1 MHFGFR
7 RMRHIFRVM
16 PKIYPGTVHHLSE
29 ASVNGL
35 ASTRSTGSSW
45 RLDLAGCQERRY
57 SSISKTKRPTSSNEF
72 WSMLRSSLNQPR
84 DSHTNVLLGPYWCWL
99 NSYSSSKNLF
109 KEEQVFLVLLGKY
122 DDGSL
127 GAKQN
132 TIKMFEIAKA
142 LHQRY
147 SFLQV
152 VVVQHGKSMCL
163 NNASKHFL
171 QRIIKEYVTFPILLF
186 NKQSI
191 SEVWMQK
198 APCVIISK
206 GFSQNPMI
214 YPGDDVDLKTL
225 DEAIRD
231 LKVKHDK
238 GDNVND
244 AKSTWVK
251 PIEVIK
257 EPDVCFAS
265 RNLLFSFP
273 GCISVEEGG
282 DRLFLSDVNHHRII
296 VFDSH
301 GKILDAI
308 GSSPGFEDGE
318 FETAKLMRPAASF
331 YHASEDCLYFI
342 DSENHAIRKADME
355 RRVVETAFPL
365 TGDSKRSKSVW
376 NWILD
381 KIWINRN
388 IKPHSEEF
396 NSDSFLFPWH
406 LLRSSNDDTYV
417 LDQSM
422 ISFHHTPYSF
432 GTLWTIDLESG
443 SVKEV
448 LKEPS
453 KIMEKCGQAILE
465 KCAPLEHVPADW
477 LQQRAH
483 STCSFEGISYAGLM
497 SSVATC
503 GDHIVLSDTDVDYRL
518 LVFSEVGQTVV
529 KFGSEAGLA
538 MSFQFKNFGV
548 LGLPYWIVS
557 SLERVYSADDPY
569 GDPDHSQCFR
579 LLPGRVDI
587 TLNIDIP
594 PHTELI
600 ERPQE
605 GCIWRQARGSAIE
618 ISGVD
623 DKAESSEKVGIA
635 QQWYDE
641 IDNLSFSMPQEES
654 STKEEIGRAGEEV
667 QEGKVRIGC
676 TINTSPGTSEAII
689 YAAVY
694 LRLKKESNKQVNSRE
709 NKASRI
715 ADILDP
721 KKKFKRYLLI
731 EQLMLMS
738 DRDLEELIFM
748 RPLHVRLKFNCRDH
762 PKSDQ
767 NTKGVVLTD
776 SLVEVHVTL

>member
-16 PKIYPGTVHHLSE
+16 PKIYPGTVHHLSRWCN
-29 ASVNGL
+29 ASSNI
-35 ASTRSTGSSW
+35 SW

-109 KEEQVFLVLLGKY
+109 KEDQVFLVLLGKY

-132 TIKMFEIAKA
+132 TIKMFEIVKA

-152 VVVQHGKSMCL
+152 LVVQHGKSMCL

-257 EPDVCFAS
+257 EPDVC
-265 RNLLFSFP
+265 
-273 GCISVEEGG
+273 CISVEEGG

-308 GSSPGFEDGE
+308 GSSPGFKDGE

-355 RRVVETAFPL
+355 RRVVETVFPV
-365 TGDSKRSKSVW
+365 TGDSKRSRSLW

-381 KIWINRN
+381 KIWMNRN

-406 LLRSSNDDTYV
+406 LLMSSGADTYV

-422 ISFHHTPYSF
+422 ISFHHARYSF

-448 LKEPS
+448 IKEPS

-477 LQQRAH
+477 LLQRAH
-483 STCSFEGISYAGLM
+483 STCSFEGIPYAGLM

-503 GDHIVLSDTDVDYRL
+503 GDHVVLSDT
-518 LVFSEVGQTVV
+518 VGQTVV
-529 KFGSEAGLA
+529 KFGREAGLA

-587 TLNIDIP
+587 TLDIDIP

-654 STKEEIGRAGEEV
+654 STKEEIGRAGEE
-667 QEGKVRIGC
+667 
-676 TINTSPGTSEAII
+676 AII

-715 ADILDP
+715 ADILDT
-721 KKKFKRYLLI
+721 KKKFKRDLLI

-748 RPLHVRLKFNCRDH
+748 RPLHVRFKFNCRDH

-776 SLVEVHVTL
+776 SLVEVHVT

>member
-16 PKIYPGTVHHLSE
+16 PKIYPGTLHHLSE
-29 ASVNGL
+29 AGVNGL
-35 ASTRSTGSSW
+35 ASARSTGRWCNASSNISR

-57 SSISKTKRPTSSNEF
+57 SSISNTKRPTSSDEF
-72 WSMLRSSLNQPR
+72 WSVLRSSLNQPR
-84 DSHTNVLLGPYWCWL
+84 GPYWCWL
-99 NSYSSSKNLF
+99 NSSSGSKTLF
-109 KEEQVFLVLLGKY
+109 KEDQVFLVLVEKF

-127 GAKQN
+127 GAKQS
-132 TIKMFEIAKA
+132 TVKMFEIAKS
-142 LHQRY
+142 LQQRY

-152 VVVQHGKSMCL
+152 LVVQHGKSMCL

-198 APCVIISK
+198 APCVIICK

-214 YPGDDVDLKTL
+214 YPSEDVDLKTL
-225 DEAIRD
+225 DEAIRG
-231 LKVKHDK
+231 LKVKHDT

-257 EPDVCFAS
+257 EPDVCSAS

-282 DRLFLSDVNHHRII
+282 DRLFLSDVNHHRVI
-296 VFDSH
+296 VFDNH

-331 YHASEDCLYFI
+331 YLASEDSLFFI

-355 RRVVETAFPL
+355 RRVVETVFPV
-365 TGDSKRSKSVW
+365 TGDSKRSKSLW

-381 KIWINRN
+381 KIWMNRN
-388 IKPHSEEF
+388 IKPNSEEF
-396 NSDSFLFPWH
+396 NFDSFLFPWH
-406 LLRSSNDDTYV
+406 ILKSSDDDTYV
-417 LDQSM
+417 LDQ
-422 ISFHHTPYSF
+422 SF

-448 LKEPS
+448 IKEPS

-465 KCAPLEHVPADW
+465 KCAPLEHLPADW

-483 STCSFEGISYAGLM
+483 STCSFEGVPYAGLM

-503 GDHIVLSDTDVDYRL
+503 GDHILMSDT
-518 LVFSEVGQTVV
+518 VGQTVV
-529 KFGSEAGLA
+529 KFGREAGLA
-538 MSFQFKNFGV
+538 MSFKFTNFGV

-587 TLNIDIP
+587 TVNIDIP
-594 PHTELI
+594 QHAELI

-623 DKAESSEKVGIA
+623 NKAESSEKVGIA

-641 IDNLSFSMPQEES
+641 IDNLSFSVPQEES

-667 QEGKVRIGC
+667 QEGKLRIGC
-676 TINTSPGTSEAII
+676 TINTSPGTSEAVI

-715 ADILDP
+715 ADILDA
-721 KKKFKRYLLI
+721 KKKFKRDLLI
-731 EQLMLMS
+731 EQLMRMS
-738 DRDLEELIFM
+738 DRDLEELIFL